1 MLRRLCRTKKSVLF
15 VNSPEPFSVAA
26 GLFALFSF
34 TSLAALH
41 KNFDFFEKSS
51 CFFRKNMIHCY
62 RFPETEILHRGV
74 AQLVEQRSPKPRVQ
88 SSSLCSPA
96 MLCGQNRS
104 ARENKRKRE
113 ISRDFSRFFDPEFFR
128 KNTDPFCD
136 FFRPQGSEPAK
147 TGFSKK
153 SETELN
159 SRKDLNPRYGSNPF
173 GFFVVFTECLQISD
187 YKINPS
193 ELGEDLNPRGA
204 QKQKLQNN
212 SISPPVGFELTKPQD
227 LIVISLF
234 SGLSAFDVVIKS
246 SK

>member
-1 MLRRLCRTKKSVLF
+1 M
-15 VNSPEPFSVAA
+15 
-26 GLFALFSF
+26 LFAPKLR
-34 TSLAALH
+34 A
-41 KNFDFFEKSS
+41 EGSS
-51 CFFRKNMIHCY
+51 
-62 RFPETEILHRGV
+62 PS
-74 AQLVEQRSPKPRVQ
+74 A
-88 SSSLCSPA
+88 PA

-113 ISRDFSRFFDPEFFR
+113 ISRDFSRFFVPAFFG

-159 SRKDLNPRYGSNPF
+159 SRKDLNPRHGSNPF
-173 GFFVVFTECLQISD
+173 GFFVVFTECLQIVD

-193 ELGEDLNPRGA
+193 EFGEDLNPRCA

-212 SISPPVGFELTKPQD
+212 SISPPVGFEPTKVLN

-234 SGLSAFDVVIKS
+234 SGLSGIGVVLCVVTRGNENEKDDR
-246 SK
+246 